1 MTNST
6 PMDHLKALEALDAGG
21 PATVSLHRIEKAVQW
36 ALPLLRPMY
45 ENPSEP
51 GVTKA
56 WTPQD
61 HFRTLAKMAG
71 ECATPA
77 SPPSEALK
85 WIEPF
90 AKAMAYPSNP
100 HVTRHIRALE
110 EDLAQENQSGHPNE
124 IRQASIMWA
133 LPILRAYAIRKMTT
147 PPTKNTPGS
156 NVHNLRLLATGESVA
171 WDLVETALDWALP
184 ILEASMALPIE
195 SIRRATDLELA
206 ADELA
211 GNSTPSPAAMSTI
224 RKCMREAASML
235 RVQTPSNSR
244 YSDQHRQVVSSFLKK
259 ASSDPKM
266 PDSAARMY
274 TLAIEI
280 IEAPMSPPSE
290 AQHQINRLSEF
301 MTTYTATHHQA
312 WEVSETP
319 VDVAIRLLSMR
330 SSESMTE
337 HADKLRKI
345 ANDLTG
351 NSTKIRDA
359 LREAAMILQG
369 LGISFEELAKLES
382 FIEEKFP
389 GELNGNGPATV
400 AIRLL
405 GQGPSRSTILL
416 TEAERDGIKAI
427 IHDRSPIWDES
438 PAIALLKNLLRP
450 LPEQPRPG
458 AKCPCCDRVLLDIQG
473 EMPTALRTWV
483 CSTCYDSGIQCSNPS
498 IRLPTLDASQIPVTR
513 ELALEVLRG
522 MLATMQ
528 RSYPYAPTPTPEQWA
543 TTREALMFLL
553 AYNPEDHSTL
563 FSERKKANEAL
574 SKVTGQRNQ
583 AWAELREIQGIIGLN
598 LNESPIEAAKRVSS
612 KLKVTLAEAER
623 YQSYW
628 NASTTR
634 LSETMAILRIEAP
647 FPETSKLRS
656 VIEAKW
662 FEKCR
667 PGTMN
672 MMPVR
677 CDACTAPA
685 GTIHLPIPEAQTDGL
700 WAIHSNAVNQRD
712 AAWAELR
719 RIRDKIGAGRVE
731 DIATRLDTMMSEQK
745 TKSDYMAALE
755 SEGREIR
762 AMVEAEGNESTP
774 GAVRRAMSAKEQNWE
789 SLKKSKD
796 EVSMARKVLGATPE
810 ENTAEAAA
818 RVMDN
823 LYKCNHEGCQNRQA
837 LYCQEHEVKEQIQA
851 WIRSELSDKPK
862 EAEMISFLS
871 TTANDAHM
879 GSRPRRE
886 ALPKL
891 ASAIG
896 WMLKAVFR
904 SSRGLQAFKP
914 ESPAADSAQEEMTE
928 SESYGWAHQAIRPMV
943 RAQTEIHVREQVLDL
958 VASAV
963 REAWARRRFAEPIK
977 E

>member
-1 MTNST
+1 MTNPSPQEMIAELESWLPPCSNRK
-6 PMDHLKALEALDAGG
+6 PMMLDKAL
-21 PATVSLHRIEKAVQW
+21 RW
-36 ALPLLRPMY
+36 ALSLIRPMY

-133 LPILRAYAIRKMTT
+133 LPILRAYAIRKMTI

-206 ADELA
+206 ADDLA
-211 GNSTPSPAAMSTI
+211 GDSIPSPVTLSTI
-224 RKCMREAASML
+224 RKCMRQAAKML
-235 RVQTPSNSR
+235 RVPAPNNSR
-244 YSDQHRQVVSSFLKK
+244 YSAKEREEVASLIK
-259 ASSDPKM
+259 AFASDPKI
-266 PDSAARMY
+266 PEPAARIY
-274 TLAIEI
+274 ERAIAMISEQLSPRARFTEQEI
-280 IEAPMSPPSE
+280 D
-290 AQHQINRLSEF
+290 RLREF
-301 MTTYTATHHQA
+301 MTTYTATHHQV
-312 WEVSETP
+312 WEVSEGP
-319 VDVAIRLLSMR
+319 VDVAIRLLSMK
-330 SSESMTE
+330 STESMAE

-389 GELNGNGPATV
+389 GELDGNGPATA
-400 AIRLL
+400 AIRLMVH
-405 GQGPSRSTILL
+405 GPKRPRSGSKCGCCDQAFATD
-416 TEAERDGIKAI
+416 EAV
-427 IHDRSPIWDES
+427 
-438 PAIALLKNLLRP
+438 N
-450 LPEQPRPG
+450 PRPI
-458 AKCPCCDRVLLDIQG
+458 RVWICATCQNQG
-473 EMPTALRTWV
+473 IVRKHV
-483 CSTCYDSGIQCSNPS
+483 PS
-498 IRLPTLDASQIPVTR
+498 QVRLPTLDASQIPVTR
-513 ELALEVLRG
+513 DLALEVLCG
-522 MLATMQ
+522 FFASMQ

-553 AYNPEDHSTL
+553 AYNPEDHSPL

-583 AWAELREIQGIIGLN
+583 AWAELRQVQSIIGLN

-623 YQSYW
+623 YQAYW
-628 NASTTR
+628 NASSTR
-634 LSETMAILRIEAP
+634 LSETMAILGIEAP

-656 VIEAKW
+656 AIEAKW
-662 FEKCR
+662 FKKCR

-677 CDACTAPA
+677 CDACTAPC
-685 GTIHLPIPEAQTDGL
+685 GTVHLPIPEAPPSQDKIDL
-700 WAIHSNAVNQRD
+700 DLAREEIRKLQAILGSMPELTMTHIQSGEATGSVQESQSQKESAVFLLIDDLRMSAEVTANNERFPERSRED
-712 AAWAELR
+712 AAIRAE
-719 RIRDKIGAGRVE
+719 AF
-731 DIATRLDTMMSEQK
+731 T
-745 TKSDYMAALE
+745 MAA
-755 SEGREIR
+755 
-762 AMVEAEGNESTP
+762 AMFG
-774 GAVRRAMSAKEQNWE
+774 
-789 SLKKSKD
+789 
-796 EVSMARKVLGATPE
+796 
-810 ENTAEAAA
+810 
-818 RVMDN
+818 
-823 LYKCNHEGCQNRQA
+823 
-837 LYCQEHEVKEQIQA
+837 
-851 WIRSELSDKPK
+851 
-862 EAEMISFLS
+862 
-871 TTANDAHM
+871 
-879 GSRPRRE
+879 PRT
-886 ALPKL
+886 
-891 ASAIG
+891 
-896 WMLKAVFR
+896 
-904 SSRGLQAFKP
+904 Q
-914 ESPAADSAQEEMTE
+914 
-928 SESYGWAHQAIRPMV
+928 
-943 RAQTEIHVREQVLDL
+943 
-958 VASAV
+958 
-963 REAWARRRFAEPIK
+963 
-977 E
+977 